1 MKEDGKDKTWKDK
14 TGRKYQS
21 YGAEQRLERA
31 QLEKG
36 EEDREELKDKKEQ
49 STSSLSEEIETGQ
62 SSTNIQEPGSGAAEN
77 DDGEL

>member
-1 MKEDGKDKTWKDK
+1 MKEDGKDQTWKDK

-36 EEDREELKDKKEQ
+36 EDDREELKDKKKQ
-49 STSSLSEEIETGQ
+49 ATSSLSEENEVSQ
-62 SSTNIQEPGSGAAEN
+62 SSPSSFSAAPDPGS
-77 DDGEL
+77 